1 MNINLDKFWEWLQQW
16 SVGKIIVTLSLL
28 VIIFKD
34 FLFNPKVLSY
44 FIALGVFLQ
53 LFDFC
58 DNSLT
63 NSCKKDIGN
72 IQKIGLNIYMLIAI
86 ISMIV
91 ITYNLLR
98 L

>member
-1 MNINLDKFWEWLQQW
+1 MNINLDKFWKWLQQW

-34 FLFNPKVLSY
+34 FSY
-44 FIALGVFLQ
+44 DPRALNHFIALGVFLQ

-63 NSCKKDIGN
+63 SNEKKDIGK
-72 IQKIGLNIYMLIAI
+72 IQKIWFNIYILIAI
-86 ISMIV
+86 FSMIY
-91 ITYNLLR
+91 IAYKLLQ